1 MKSDGGFMISVSKKK
16 QFFTAKNISYI
27 AVLVALVV
35 VLQCFGGNIKIAGLS
50 LNLAL
55 VPIALGAIL
64 FGPTLGSV
72 LGLICGFII
81 LIYGVT
87 GNEPFTFYLFSQNP
101 VMTILLCLVKTTLAG
116 FAAGWAYKLIAK
128 KNKWIAVFVSSAL
141 VPIVNTGVF
150 AIGCFIILDTV
161 VAYLNA
167 VGLDTTGLSAFYI
180 VFVIVITWN
189 FFIELLTSL
198 VLAPAV
204 ATVTRVVE
212 RQIKRN
218 SAKVTASGQDGTDTE
233 TKSNYDNMS

>member
-1 MKSDGGFMISVSKKK
+1 MIGVSKKK

-35 VLQCFGGNIKIAGLS
+35 VLQCFGGYIKIAGLS

-64 FGPTLGSV
+64 FGPLLGSV
-72 LGLICGFII
+72 LGLICGLII

-87 GNEPFTFYLFSQNP
+87 GNEPFTFYLFSQSP
-101 VMTILLCLVKTTLAG
+101 VMTVLLCLVKTTVAG
-116 FAAGWAYKLIAK
+116 CAAGWAYRLIAK
-128 KNKWIAVFVSSAL
+128 KNKWVAVFVASAL
-141 VPIVNTGVF
+141 VPIVNTGIF

-161 VAYLNA
+161 VSYLN
-167 VGLDTTGLSAFYI
+167 VLGLDTTGMSAFYI
-180 VFVIVITWN
+180 VFVVVITWN

-204 ATVTRVVE
+204 ETVTRVVE
-212 RQIKRN
+212 KQINFN
-218 SAKVTASGQDGTDTE
+218 SKKKIEFEQEDDANITTE
-233 TKSNYDNMS
+233 E